1 MIFAFCSGAILLA
14 GIVSAGIDA
23 LMLVHAALIGRIL
36 AGIGGGTPL
45 PSSSEGHFLMA
56 KGVGT
61 PPPRP
66 FPTLDFSVIGPIWC
80 HTKTKR
86 FRVRTWG
93 GGQALSGPLDK
104 LLGWGQALMQNLLF

>member
-61 PPPRP
+61 PPPAP
-66 FPTLDFSVIGPIWC
+66 FPPSISASSGQFGVTPKQSV
-80 HTKTKR
+80 
-86 FRVRTWG
+86 FV
-93 GGQALSGPLDK
+93 
-104 LLGWGQALMQNLLF
+104 